1 MNKGSEE
8 LRFNTINKFQEKANT
23 EYQRAWATLKCEP
36 TAWSRT
42 EMLMLFQTA
51 SGYVKIIDEA
61 LSKLEKLENAL
72 TPPTAD
78 EVIKALSE
86 YFKGLTGVWYDKK
99 TKSFIHLQYG
109 RNEVISRCFEARLN
123 DKRVTVIVTL
133 PPHLITMIG
142 KFYESLEGRK

>member
-1 MNKGSEE
+1 MKTKVLEALDEIYTNEFYDKSEE
-8 LRFNTINKFQEKANT
+8 YDLIKK
-23 EYQRAWATLKCEP
+23 
-36 TAWSRT
+36 
-42 EMLMLFQTA
+42 
-51 SGYVKIIDEA
+51 
-61 LSKLEKLENAL
+61 AL

-123 DKRVTVIVTL
+123 DKRVNGIVTL
-133 PPHLITMIG
+133 PPHIITLIG
-142 KFYESLEGRK
+142 KFYESLEGEK